1 MSLTAA
7 KERIAA
13 HCTAVLADPEA
24 KIGLLG
30 ELLDLADSRASP
42 TAEGIRAEAAALA
55 QLSLV
60 AVFKD
65 IVPAYRIR
73 PPTDEELA
81 VKVSKEVAQL
91 RKYEQALLQC
101 YQSFLKLLLAEVQRA
116 ESLARRGEGGGGQR
130 GGAPQ
135 PWRAWVPSWA
145 PCRTS
150 TFGRTC

>member
-1 MSLTAA
+1 M
-7 KERIAA
+7 
-13 HCTAVLADPEA
+13 
-24 KIGLLG
+24 
-30 ELLDLADSRASP
+30 
-42 TAEGIRAEAAALA
+42 AEGIRAEAAALA

-116 ESLARRGEGGGGQR
+116 AVGWGHWDDEQREAWRRCSGQW
-130 GGAPQ
+130 GGAL
-135 PWRAWVPSWA
+135 
-145 PCRTS
+145 
-150 TFGRTC
+150 